1 MDKDQSMKVLKP
13 FTLGLLWRTYRR
25 EGYCLALSGLLAFRF
40 SEPDVPVSEQDMW
53 RSIAPLFPPDS
64 AWDEG
69 IPKDRGEVLV
79 VGECRA
85 SGGLPSPYRQVA
97 LRIGPIAKTL
107 DVFGDRFWTRERG
120 ILRRSDPRPFL
131 SMPINY
137 SRSFGGEGYGPN
149 PMGKGFTDPQDA
161 SPRPLPN
168 IEDPIRPLT
177 SPDDRVD
184 PAGFGPLGLTWEGRF
199 KKIGKYRPN
208 ELGKEP
214 PPLPA
219 DTDWTFF
226 NQAPPDQW
234 LSGMWNGGEEF
245 ALSGFCPEDA
255 PQEGSIPRLRLRG
268 FVTIRGGALEVALRP
283 ETLWLF
289 PGISMGVLIH
299 RGSLSIES
307 DDASEVESIL
317 LGAEDP
323 GEIRSMEYYLAVKAR
338 RESRNSRDVSR
349 FSDAPLLPARMEND
363 PRANLFGAGEAIN
376 IETGTPSSSSPPKWV
391 TRKLDKIQENIDKVQ
406 ESFLSQEL
414 PVGEEV
420 PGDLKKLLLDRRAEM
435 EAGQQKFKEI
445 RQKLESPPSR
455 SFEQLENFRKEK
467 IDEVQKKLGDI
478 NVYKR
483 QAIQKV
489 EAEVNNMPPDLLE
502 KVGKTRESLLDNL
515 EPLKDSLDASQKK
528 QAPAKLQPTIDELLK
543 KDRVLSSLRA
553 ERDRLAAS
561 FPKDTPNASVFLEKI
576 AKLDDSIE
584 SAGNM
589 LDRMSATIPQ
599 LDISGIVRILH
610 QYSPPPLDVAR
621 SAELREQVLG
631 EITRGGG
638 FKDRDLRGVDLSG
651 LNLSGADFSEADLIG
666 AKFSGAILSE
676 AKFNG
681 AWMAHADLS
690 GSILDRANFSGAGLG
705 CANLSRAQGSGVS
718 FRDSFLTGALFVG
731 CVLSDSDFSGADL
744 FHVLFRCSKL
754 HRSSFVKSKFLRMGT
769 ISFPPPESLP
779 SSGEANPRFPIED
792 TDFTGSDFSKAVFL
806 KVDLIRSV
814 FSMCE
819 LHKATFL
826 ECTGPGTR
834 FDGASLKKSTF
845 PKSTDFSHSSF
856 LKTDLSEASL
866 RGLNLEASDFRE
878 AILVGMD
885 GSEGIFRGANL
896 SGTVAH
902 KSRFHKSDLRF
913 VNGRGSDFR
922 QALFLKAD
930 LRGANFSRSSLY
942 KAGFTGAKIDAS
954 TLWDHALTG
963 KTTLSQERA

>member
-1 MDKDQSMKVLKP
+1 MKVLKP
-13 FTLGLLWRTYRR
+13 FALGLLWRTYRR
-25 EGYCLALSGLLAFRF
+25 EGYYLALSGLLAFRF

-53 RSIAPLFPPDS
+53 RSISPLFPPDS

-79 VGECRA
+79 VGECKA
-85 SGGLPSPYRQVA
+85 LGGLPTTYRQVA

-107 DVFGDRFWTRERG
+107 DVFGDRFWTRDRG
-120 ILRRSDPRPFL
+120 ILRRTDPQPFI
-131 SMPINY
+131 SMPMDY

-149 PMGKGFTDPQDA
+149 PTGRGFVDPQDG

-168 IEDPIRPLT
+168 IEDPLRPLS

-184 PAGFGPLGLTWEGRF
+184 PAGFGPLGLTWDGRF

-234 LSGMWNGGEEF
+234 LSGMWNGGENF
-245 ALSGFCPEDA
+245 SLTGFCPENA
-255 PQEGSIPRLRLRG
+255 PQEGSIPSLRLRG
-268 FVTIRGGALEVALRP
+268 FVSMRGGTLEVTMRP

-289 PGISMGVLIH
+289 PGLSLGVLIH

-307 DDASEVESIL
+307 DDASEVESVL

-323 GEIRSMEYYLAVKAR
+323 GEMRSIDYYLAVKAR

-363 PRANLFGAGEAIN
+363 PRANLFGAGEVLN
-376 IETGTPSSSSPPKWV
+376 METGTPASSSPPKWV
-391 TRKLDKIQENIDKVQ
+391 SRKLDKIQENLDKVH
-406 ESFLSQEL
+406 ESILNHEL
-414 PVGEEV
+414 PPVGEE
-420 PGDLKKLLLDRRAEM
+420 LQWESKNHLLDRRAEM

-467 IDEVQKKLGDI
+467 IDEIQKKLDDV
-478 NVYKR
+478 NVTKR

-489 EAEVNNMPPDLLE
+489 EAEVNNMPLDLLE
-502 KVGKTRESLLDNL
+502 KVGKTRESLLENL
-515 EPLKDSLDASQKK
+515 ELLKDSLDASQKK
-528 QAPAKLQPTIDELLK
+528 QAPAKLQPTIDELLG
-543 KDRVLSSLRA
+543 KDRILSSLRA
-553 ERDRLAAS
+553 ERDRLVAI
-561 FPKDTPNASVFLEKI
+561 FPKDTPNASVFLEKMT
-576 AKLDDSIE
+576 KLDDSIE
-584 SAGNM
+584 SVGNM
-589 LDRMSATIPQ
+589 LDRMSTTIPQ
-599 LDISGIVRILH
+599 LDISGIIRILH
-610 QYSPPPLDVAR
+610 QYAPPHLDFDR
-621 SAELREQVLG
+621 STELRQQVLG
-631 EITRGGG
+631 EIARGGG

-666 AKFSGAILSE
+666 ANFSGSILSE

-690 GSILDRANFSGAGLG
+690 GSILDRTNFSGAGLG
-705 CANLSRAQGSGVS
+705 CANLSQAQGSGVS

-731 CVLSDSDFSGADL
+731 SALSDSDFSGADL
-744 FHVLFRCSKL
+744 FHVVFRRSKIL
-754 HRSSFVKSKFLRMGT
+754 RSSFVKSKFLRMGT
-769 ISFPPPESLP
+769 IPFPPSESLP
-779 SSGEANPRFPIED
+779 SNGEANPRFPIED

-866 RGLNLEASDFRE
+866 RGLYLEASDFRE

-885 GSEGIFRGANL
+885 GSEGVFRGANL
-896 SGTVAH
+896 SGTLAH
-902 KSRFHKSDLRF
+902 KSRFHKSDLRC

-963 KTTLSQERA
+963 KTTLSQERP